1 MSVAFRT
8 VLHMSV
14 MFSLAVCEF
23 PNTCTRS
30 NNYSVVYSILE
41 KWANTTKTALL
52 TVVFDDY
59 DDEDTSDDPRGI
71 LNYVKVPSRLITL
84 DHMMSL
90 SWQHQEEDYRVVEPG
105 GCVLLQFSQLNRLKN
120 ILDSP
125 HLSSFWHPD
134 SFYVLQSLGTI
145 NFCKLERFCRW
156 LFQRLWRTRRIYK
169 IIFLASDSSRTIRFD
184 PFGRVPQE
192 GYFLK
197 IDYTNLTDVSDL
209 FEERRS
215 FEKHPLRISIFESTT
230 MTKQGDQYG
239 GLDYR
244 YLEGITKKMNVTPI
258 LVQEKDKHGWK
269 ENNVFFGTLGQLV
282 YGHCDVSFNQFF
294 VKDYMTKQ
302 IEFTAAINSDRLCV
316 VVPKA
321 LPIPE
326 YLEILKT
333 FSGGCWLLILTSY
346 FVIAIIYTSI
356 KDASIANRAADSRQS
371 CEKVRGSREYCS
383 DPRYL
388 ADQSGTANEIAGKRH
403 GRPYDGF
410 SAASHPSRLEGAIFP
425 RLMILVK
432 YFTEIMLHQTQPFEN
447 TKPWFP
453 ERLFVMCSL
462 WLSLILNGVFAS
474 QLAASFS
481 RLHYYDDIDT
491 LEQLEQ
497 SGLEIL
503 TSSRDII
510 DDALTDATSPI
521 LKRLHDRMMYA
532 NETEIK
538 RRLFQSRDAAH
549 LYQLTLL
556 PFKYDKHQRRKL
568 HIVKE
573 CPKDYILANIV
584 REGSPFRDRINSI
597 LSRLNN
603 AGFYGKWYRDHIVSR
618 LASQQNR
625 KDESIVHRKITV
637 RHLLIP
643 FAIFHFGLAV
653 STIVF
658 IYERRDTNRVAASTK
673 RKQIR
678 D

>member
-1 MSVAFRT
+1 MSAAFRT
-8 VLHMSV
+8 ILHMSA
-14 MFSLAVCEF
+14 MFHLVVCEF

-30 NNYSVVYSILE
+30 DNYSVVYPILE
-41 KWANTTKTALL
+41 KWANTARTALL

-59 DDEDTSDDPRGI
+59 VNEDVSGDPRAI
-71 LNYVKVPSRLITL
+71 LDYIKVPSRLITL
-84 DHMMSL
+84 DHAMSL
-90 SWQHQEEDYRVVEPG
+90 SWQHQGEDYRVVEPG
-105 GCVLLQFSQLNRLKN
+105 ECVLLQFSRLDRLKN

-125 HLSSFWHPD
+125 HLSSFWHPG
-134 SFYVLQSLGTI
+134 SFYILQSLGSI

-156 LFQRLWRTRRIYK
+156 LFQKLWRYRRINK
-169 IIFLASDSSRTIRFD
+169 IILLASDSLRTIRFD
-184 PFGRVPQE
+184 PFESVPRDE
-192 GYFLK
+192 YYLK
-197 IDYTNLTDVSDL
+197 IDYINLTDVSDL
-209 FEERRS
+209 FEEKRS
-215 FEKHPLRISIFESTT
+215 FGKHPLRISIFDSIT

-244 YLEGITKKMNVTPI
+244 YLDEITKKMNVTPI
-258 LVQEKDKHGWK
+258 LIQEKDKHGWK

-282 YGHCDVSFNQFF
+282 SGNCDVSFNQFF
-294 VKDYMTKQ
+294 VKDYMTKR
-302 IEFTAAINSDRLCV
+302 IEFTAAINSDKLCV
-316 VVPKA
+316 IVPKA
-321 LPIPE
+321 LPVPE

-333 FSGGCWLLILTSY
+333 FTSGCWLLILTSH

-356 KDASIANRAADSRQS
+356 KGAPTANRADDSPRDNR
-371 CEKVRGSREYCS
+371 CCATERGSREYCGG
-383 DPRYL
+383 PGYL
-388 ADQSGTANEIAGKRH
+388 ADQSETANEIAGKHHAGRFSKTPYPSRH
-403 GRPYDGF
+403 GR
-410 SAASHPSRLEGAIFP
+410 AIFP

-432 YFTEIMLHQTQPFEN
+432 YFTEIMLHPTQAFVN
-447 TKPWFP
+447 TKPRFP

-497 SGLEIL
+497 SGLAIL
-503 TSSRDII
+503 TTSRDII
-510 DDALTDATSPI
+510 DDALTDSTSPT

-532 NETEIK
+532 NESEIK
-538 RRLFQSRDAAH
+538 RRLFHSRDAAY

-573 CPKDYILANIV
+573 CPKDYILANIIQ
-584 REGSPFRDRINSI
+584 EGSPFRDRVNSI

-618 LASQQNR
+618 LASQHDR

-653 STIVF
+653 SAVVF
-658 IYERRDTNRVAASTK
+658 IYELRDTNRVEATSK